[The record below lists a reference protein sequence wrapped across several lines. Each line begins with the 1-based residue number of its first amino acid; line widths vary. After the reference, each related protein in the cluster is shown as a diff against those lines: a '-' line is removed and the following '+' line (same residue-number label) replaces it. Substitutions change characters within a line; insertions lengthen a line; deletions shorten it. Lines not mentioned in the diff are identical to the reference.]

1 MALYH
6 FFVVIT
12 MKILIKFLN
21 IIGKEAGTLPGRIS
35 LIICKNIRDY
45 IKFEGKIIVIT
56 GTNGK
61 TTTNNLFYEILKREG
76 KKVICNISGNNIDR
90 GITSLLLKNC
100 DLLGRVNADY
110 LLLETEECYI
120 PLIYSAKNL
129 QIDSLVILNLFD
141 DQLDRFGE
149 VDNVVKSL
157 EKFIINYKGNLIL
170 NGDDP
175 NVVKLGS
182 KAKKAKIFYYGVEAI
197 NRSKREKRETVI
209 CPPCQNKLAYDFYF
223 YSNIGRFNCSN
234 CGFGN
239 FDYYKKVDDIT
250 SNYFKIKNEKYYTT
264 NSSVYYIYNL
274 LSILILSEIYNVD
287 KKNIDYIFKNKI
299 FNNGRYQK
307 FTINNRNVTLYLG
320 KNTTGINVL
329 LNQIDKYKREK
340 ELLIILNDAEN
351 DGRDISWFWNIDFEK
366 IKGFNKVFCSGTR
379 AEEVAIALKV
389 NNIDVKKIIVK
400 NNFDDAIS
408 KLLISKNQKYII
420 TNYSSL
426 LKVRNILSNK
436 ER

>member
-1 MALYH
+1 
-6 FFVVIT
+6 

-209 CPPCQNKLAYDFYF
+209 CPSCQNKLAYDFYF

-320 KNTTGINVL
+320 KNTYK
-329 LNQIDKYKREK
+329 ID
-340 ELLIILNDAEN
+340 
-351 DGRDISWFWNIDFEK
+351 
-366 IKGFNKVFCSGTR
+366 
-379 AEEVAIALKV
+379 
-389 NNIDVKKIIVK
+389 
-400 NNFDDAIS
+400 
-408 KLLISKNQKYII
+408 
-420 TNYSSL
+420 
-426 LKVRNILSNK
+426 
-436 ER
+436 